1 MSEIDDYFAN
11 IAPAQQAE
19 FERIR
24 RIVHEVVPS
33 AEEGRSY
40 GMPAYKYNGKP
51 FLSAMARK
59 KHLSLY
65 PFSGKVIDLLRS
77 QLAPYELTSGSIHF
91 TEENPV
97 PASLLQAIIAA
108 RLHEIEDEEAQA

>member
-1 MSEIDDYFAN
+1 MSEIGDNIAS

-24 RIVHEVVPS
+24 RIVREVVPS

-59 KHLSLY
+59 KYLSLY
-65 PFSGKVIDLLRS
+65 PFSGKVIDLLRGR
-77 QLAPYELTSGSIHF
+77 LERYELTSGSIHF
-91 TEENPV
+91 TEANPV
-97 PASLLQAIIAA
+97 SDSLLEAIITA
-108 RLHEIEDEEAQA
+108 RLHEIEAEEA